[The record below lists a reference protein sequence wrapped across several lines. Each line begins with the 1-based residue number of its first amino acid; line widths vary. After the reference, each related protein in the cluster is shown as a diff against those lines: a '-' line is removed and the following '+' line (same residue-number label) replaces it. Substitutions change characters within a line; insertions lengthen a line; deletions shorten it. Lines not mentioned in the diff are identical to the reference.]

1 MNAETYLD
9 RIKKIDSM
17 IKNKLRDYARWVEV
31 ADGLG
36 GAALGE
42 RVQSSR
48 NLHRG
53 SDAIDTYI
61 DIEREINAL
70 KKERQSIIA
79 TIEQLPSTEYD
90 VIYKLYVEDYTMK
103 ELAYHAGKSYDWVK
117 SKKKHGLELVQGL
130 LDKEERNKRNKD
142 DNFYWGH

>member
-17 IKNKLRDYARWVEV
+17 IKNKLRDYQRWVEQ

-53 SDAIDTYI
+53 SDSIITYI
-61 DIEREINAL
+61 DLEREINAL
-70 KKERQSIIA
+70 KKERQRIIE
-79 TIEQLPSTEYD
+79 TIEQLPSAEYE
-90 VIYKLYVEDYTMK
+90 VIYMLYVDYYTLK
-103 ELAYHAGKSYDWVK
+103 EVAYHKGKSYKWAKDHK
-117 SKKKHGLELVQGL
+117 RLGLELVQSL
-130 LDKEERNKRNKD
+130 LTT
-142 DNFYWGH
+142 GVISQ

>member
-1 MNAETYLD
+1 MSAEEYIE

-17 IKNKLRDYARWVEV
+17 IKNKLRDHARWLEV

-36 GAALGE
+36 GASLGE

-53 SDAIDTYI
+53 ADAICNYV
-61 DIEREINAL
+61 DIEREIDAL
-70 KKERQSIIA
+70 KKERQAIIQ
-79 TIEQLPSTEYD
+79 TIEQLPSAEYD

-103 ELAYHAGKSYDWVK
+103 EVAYHAGKTYDWVK
-117 SKKKHGLELVQGL
+117 RHKRSAL
-130 LDKEERNKRNKD
+130 LMLQTFLDGEAV
-142 DNFYWGH
+142 

>member
-1 MNAETYLD
+1 MNAEAYLD

-17 IKNKLRDYARWVEV
+17 IKNKLRDHARWVEM

-61 DIEREINAL
+61 DIEREINVL
-70 KKERQSIIA
+70 KQERQAIIQ
-79 TIEQLPSTEYD
+79 TIEHLPSIEYG
-90 VIYKLYVEDYTMK
+90 VIYKLYVEDYTLK
-103 ELAYHAGKSYDWVK
+103 ELAYHFGKSYEWVK
-117 SKKKHGLELVQGL
+117 DHKKIGLELVQSL
-130 LDKEERNKRNKD
+130 LTTE
-142 DNFYWGH
+142 GG

>member
-17 IKNKLRDYARWVEV
+17 IKNKLRDHARWVEM

-61 DIEREINAL
+61 DIEREIAAL
-70 KKERQSIIA
+70 KQERQTIIQ
-79 TIEQLPSTEYD
+79 TIELLPSDEYE
-90 VIYKLYVEDYTMK
+90 VIYAIYVDVSSLK
-103 ELAYHAGKSYDWVK
+103 EIAYDKKKSYDWVK
-117 SKKKHGLELVQGL
+117 AKKKSGLELVQGL
-130 LDKEERNKRNKD
+130 LDAQP
-142 DNFYWGH
+142 GVISQ

>member
-1 MNAETYLD
+1 MNAEAYLD

-17 IKNKLRDYARWVEV
+17 IKNKLRDYQRWVEV

-70 KKERQSIIA
+70 KQERQAIIQ
-79 TIEQLPSTEYD
+79 TIEQIPSAEYE
-90 VIYKLYVEDYTMK
+90 VIYMLYVEDYTMK

-117 SKKKHGLELVQGL
+117 AKKKHGLELVQGL
-130 LDKEERNKRNKD
+130 LTT
-142 DNFYWGH
+142 GVISQ

>member
-1 MNAETYLD
+1 MSAEERLE

-17 IKNKLRDYARWVEV
+17 IKNKLRDHARWLEV
-31 ADGLG
+31 ADGLC
-36 GAALGE
+36 GASLGE

-61 DIEREINAL
+61 DLEREINAL
-70 KKERQSIIA
+70 KQERQRIIE
-79 TIEQLPSTEYD
+79 TIEQLPSAEYD

-103 ELAYHAGKSYDWVK
+103 EVAYHSGKTYDWVK
-117 SKKKHGLELVQGL
+117 RHKRSAL
-130 LDKEERNKRNKD
+130 LMLQTFSDGEAV
-142 DNFYWGH
+142 

>member
-1 MNAETYLD
+1 MNAEYYLD
-9 RIKKIDSM
+9 RIKKIDAM
-17 IKNKLRDYARWVEV
+17 IKNKLRDYQRWVEQ

-36 GAALGE
+36 GASLGE

-53 SDAIDTYI
+53 SYAIDAYI

-70 KKERQSIIA
+70 KQERQAIIR
-79 TIEQLPSTEYD
+79 TIEKLPSVEYD

-103 ELAYHAGKSYDWVK
+103 EVAYHAGKTYDWVK
-117 SKKKHGLELVQGL
+117 RRKRSAL
-130 LDKEERNKRNKD
+130 LMLQTFLDGD
-142 DNFYWGH
+142 AV

>member
-70 KKERQSIIA
+70 KKERQAIIQ
-79 TIEQLPSTEYD
+79 TIEQLPSDEYG
-90 VIYKLYVEDYTMK
+90 VLYKLYVENYTLK
-103 ELAYHAGKSYDWVK
+103 EIAHHFGKCYDWARYK
-117 SKKKHGLELVQGL
+117 RQDGLRLVQDL
-130 LDKEERNKRNKD
+130 LDAQAER
-142 DNFYWGH
+142 G

>member
-1 MNAETYLD
+1 MEAEVYLD

-17 IKNKLRDYARWVEV
+17 IKNKLRDYARWVEQ

-53 SDAIDTYI
+53 ADAIGNYI
-61 DIEREINAL
+61 DIEREIAAL
-70 KKERQSIIA
+70 KQERQTIIQ
-79 TIEQLPSTEYD
+79 TIEQLPAAEYD
-90 VIYKLYVEDYTMK
+90 VIYKLYVEDYTLK
-103 ELAYHAGKSYDWVK
+103 EVAYHAGKSYRWVK
-117 SKKKHGLELVQGL
+117 LKKNHSLLLVQSL
-130 LDKEERNKRNKD
+130 LDAQTSTET
-142 DNFYWGH
+142 G

>member
-1 MNAETYLD
+1 MSAEEYLE

-17 IKNKLRDYARWVEV
+17 IKNKLRDHARWLEV

-36 GAALGE
+36 GASLGE

-61 DIEREINAL
+61 DLEREINAL
-70 KKERQSIIA
+70 KQERQRIIE
-79 TIEQLPSTEYD
+79 TIEQLPSAEYD

-103 ELAYHAGKSYDWVK
+103 EVAYHAGKTYDWVK
-117 SKKKHGLELVQGL
+117 RHKRSAL
-130 LDKEERNKRNKD
+130 LMLQTFSDGEAV
-142 DNFYWGH
+142 

>member
-17 IKNKLRDYARWVEV
+17 IKNKLRDYQRWVEQ

-53 SDAIDTYI
+53 SDAIDSYI
-61 DIEREINAL
+61 DLEREINAL
-70 KKERQSIIA
+70 KKERQAIIQ
-79 TIEQLPSTEYD
+79 TIEQLPSAEYD

-103 ELAYHAGKSYDWVK
+103 EVAYHAGKTYDWVK
-117 SKKKHGLELVQGL
+117 RHKRSAL
-130 LDKEERNKRNKD
+130 LMLQTFLDGEAV
-142 DNFYWGH
+142 

>member
-17 IKNKLRDYARWVEV
+17 IKNKLRDYQRWVEQ

-53 SDAIDTYI
+53 SDCIDTYI
-61 DIEREINAL
+61 DLEREINAL
-70 KKERQSIIA
+70 KQERQRIID
-79 TIEQLPSTEYD
+79 TIEQLPSAEYD
-90 VIYKLYVEDYTMK
+90 VIYKLYVEDYTLK
-103 ELAYHAGKSYDWVK
+103 EVAYHFQKSYEWAK
-117 SKKKHGLELVQGL
+117 YKRKQGIELVQAL
-130 LDKEERNKRNKD
+130 LDKQRGAK
-142 DNFYWGH
+142 

>member
-61 DIEREINAL
+61 DLEREINAL
-70 KKERQSIIA
+70 KKDRQSIID
-79 TIEQLPSTEYD
+79 TIEKLPSAEYG
-90 VIYKLYVEDYTMK
+90 VIYKLYVEDYTLK
-103 ELAYHAGKSYDWVK
+103 EVAYHFQKSYEWAK
-117 SKKKHGLELVQGL
+117 YKRKQGIELVQAV
-130 LDKEERNKRNKD
+130 LDKRR
-142 DNFYWGH
+142 GI

>member
-17 IKNKLRDYARWVEV
+17 IKNKLRDYQRWVEQ

-61 DIEREINAL
+61 DLEREINAL
-70 KKERQSIIA
+70 KQERQRIID
-79 TIEQLPSTEYD
+79 TIEQLPSAEYD
-90 VIYKLYVEDYTMK
+90 VIYKLYVEDYTLK
-103 ELAYHAGKSYDWVK
+103 EVAYHFQKSYEWAK
-117 SKKKHGLELVQGL
+117 YKRKHGIELVQVL
-130 LDKEERNKRNKD
+130 LDKRRGIE
-142 DNFYWGH
+142 

>member
-17 IKNKLRDYARWVEV
+17 IKNKLRDYQRWVEQ

-61 DIEREINAL
+61 DLEREINAL
-70 KKERQSIIA
+70 KQERQRIIE
-79 TIEQLPSTEYD
+79 TIEQLPSLEYD
-90 VIYKLYVEDYTMK
+90 VIYKLYVENYTLK
-103 ELAYHAGKSYDWVK
+103 EIAHHFSKCYDWARY
-117 SKKKHGLELVQGL
+117 KKQDAINLVQAL
-130 LDKEERNKRNKD
+130 LDAKQRGAK
-142 DNFYWGH
+142 

>member
-53 SDAIDTYI
+53 ADAICNYV
-61 DIEREINAL
+61 DIEREIDAL
-70 KKERQSIIA
+70 KKERQAIIQ

-90 VIYKLYVEDYTMK
+90 VIYKLYVEDYSMK
-103 ELAYHAGKSYDWVK
+103 EVAYHAGKTYDWVK
-117 SKKKHGLELVQGL
+117 RHKRSAL
-130 LDKEERNKRNKD
+130 LMLQTFLDGEAI
-142 DNFYWGH
+142 

>member
-9 RIKKIDSM
+9 RIKKIDAM
-17 IKNKLRDYARWVEV
+17 IKNKLRDYQRWVEQ

-61 DIEREINAL
+61 DLEREINAL

-79 TIEQLPSTEYD
+79 TIEQLPSTEYG
-90 VIYKLYVEDYTMK
+90 VLYKYYVENYTLK
-103 ELAYHAGKSYDWVK
+103 EIAHHFRKCYDWARY
-117 SKKKHGLELVQGL
+117 KKQDAIDLVQGL
-130 LDKEERNKRNKD
+130 LDAQAERGN
-142 DNFYWGH
+142 G